1 MAYVIK
7 DRVTLFDI
15 YEGAFDSANDLSF
28 VKDEMDLI
36 IYVEN
41 YAYIPLF
48 SRVTDE
54 QINKIISAWREWNSL
69 VESGEATQ
77 DKFNLIVKMPLES
90 EEARVD
96 PSIKTWN

>member
-1 MAYVIK
+1 MYTIK

-15 YEGAFDSANDLSF
+15 YQGAFDSANDLSF

-54 QINKIISAWREWNSL
+54 QINKIIFVWREWNYL

-77 DKFNLIVKMPLES
+77 DKFNLIVKMPLEA

>member
-1 MAYVIK
+1 MYTIK

-15 YEGAFDSANDLSF
+15 YQGAFDSANDLSF

-54 QINKIISAWREWNSL
+54 QINKIISTWREWNYL

-77 DKFNLIVKMPLES
+77 DKFNLIVKMPLEA